1 MQSSKQSRAR
11 GGYGLTNAFRTLA
24 RQYKEI
30 FTESFFDDGPV
41 HLPRRELAQWLYWC
55 VTSQRPR
62 GGVPASFSLE
72 KLGEF
77 AKIITA
83 EEARSFRESEAEW
96 AESDNSER
104 SFRREQPK

>member
-1 MQSSKQSRAR
+1 MALLVCRLPATAR
-11 GGYGLTNAFRTLA
+11 
-24 RQYKEI
+24 
-30 FTESFFDDGPV
+30 
-41 HLPRRELAQWLYWC
+41 
-55 VTSQRPR
+55 
-62 GGVPASFSLE
+62 GVPASFSLE